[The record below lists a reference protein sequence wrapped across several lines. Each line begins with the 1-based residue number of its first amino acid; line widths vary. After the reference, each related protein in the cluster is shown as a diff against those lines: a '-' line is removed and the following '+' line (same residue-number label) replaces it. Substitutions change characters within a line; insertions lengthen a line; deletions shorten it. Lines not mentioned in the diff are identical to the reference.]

1 MRRFILLIF
10 LCCLTLGISA
20 QTAKEEIFEN
30 IHLSAANHYAYPDP
44 DFKKTPPPSGYKPF
58 YLSHYARH
66 GSRYRVNPN
75 DYKEPLRILCEA
87 EKDGALTEL
96 GKKTLNLI
104 DSLARMAEDRYG
116 ELTPLGAR
124 QHRGIAKRMY
134 ENFPE
139 VFQGLTA
146 VDARSTVV
154 IRCILSM
161 MAECLQLQSMNPKLQ
176 IKNDA
181 SYYDMYYMNNE
192 DDYFRK
198 QRKTDEVLA
207 AKQAFRKEHL
217 HPERLMK
224 SLFNSQDYVKWK
236 VMRIS

>member
-96 GKKTLNLI
+96 GKNALNLI
-104 DSLARMAEDRYG
+104 SLLHITSGLGVRPARYSAKKYSNTRSQYSFSK
-116 ELTPLGAR
+116 LT
-124 QHRGIAKRMY
+124 
-134 ENFPE
+134 E
-139 VFQGLTA
+139 
-146 VDARSTVV
+146 
-154 IRCILSM
+154 
-161 MAECLQLQSMNPKLQ
+161 
-176 IKNDA
+176 
-181 SYYDMYYMNNE
+181 
-192 DDYFRK
+192 
-198 QRKTDEVLA
+198 
-207 AKQAFRKEHL
+207 
-217 HPERLMK
+217 
-224 SLFNSQDYVKWK
+224 
-236 VMRIS
+236 

>member
-1 MRRFILLIF
+1 MRRFILLTF
-10 LCCLTLGISA
+10 LCCLALGISA

-96 GKKTLNLI
+96 GKNTLNLI

-116 ELTPLGAR
+116 EHANIGELLKECMRTSPKYFKEWQQWMPAPL
-124 QHRGIAKRMY
+124 
-134 ENFPE
+134 
-139 VFQGLTA
+139 L
-146 VDARSTVV
+146 
-154 IRCILSM
+154 
-161 MAECLQLQSMNPKLQ
+161 
-176 IKNDA
+176 
-181 SYYDMYYMNNE
+181 
-192 DDYFRK
+192 
-198 QRKTDEVLA
+198 
-207 AKQAFRKEHL
+207 
-217 HPERLMK
+217 
-224 SLFNSQDYVKWK
+224 
-236 VMRIS
+236 